1 MCGAPERVVLFQIAQ
16 YGVANANNRRVIRRL
31 LTRGLLTREP
41 ELRLFNDTFRIF
53 VCGRDQDVRKQREL
67 DPAAVSTWDQLRIPL
82 FIGLLVVAGVF
93 LSTQRELANAT
104 SAIVTALATGL
115 PVIVKLIGT
124 FTDRRLAAVQR

>member
-1 MCGAPERVVLFQIAQ
+1 
-16 YGVANANNRRVIRRL
+16 VANGSNRRLLRRL

-41 ELRLFNDTFRIF
+41 ELRLFNDTFRRF
-53 VCGRDQDVRKQREL
+53 VGGREEDVRKQREL
-67 DPAAVSTWDQLRIPL
+67 DPAAVTTWDQLRIPL

-93 LSTQRELANAT
+93 LGTQKELANAT

-124 FTDRRLAAVQR
+124 FTDRRLAATQR